1 MISTM
6 SVNHYFLPVTDE
18 QLNKMINDDEYAHD
32 FIFEE
37 KKDDWVDLST
47 DVLAIIAITS
57 PSDENV
63 LSFVQEG
70 AIDHEDEVGDI
81 GSRINMGS
89 EPASYYKN
97 SFLKLVAKKLKR
109 WTVEK
114 FESQADTERLEEEC
128 VYPSGW
134 TDAHRKPML
143 VEAFAL
149 YRDCILNTAKK
160 WPAPCGLVLVI
171 R

>member
-6 SVNHYFLPVTDE
+6 SVNHFFLPVTDE
-18 QLNKMINDDEYAHD
+18 QLNKMIADEGYAND

-37 KKDDWVDLST
+37 KRDEWVDLST

-57 PSDENV
+57 TSDEDV

-70 AIDHEDEVGDI
+70 TMDHEDEVGYV
-81 GSRINMGS
+81 GNRINMGS
-89 EPASYYKN
+89 EPATYYKN

-114 FESQADTERLEEEC
+114 FESRADMERLEEER
-128 VYPSGW
+128 VYPYGW
-134 TDAHRKPML
+134 TDARRKPML

-149 YRDCILNTAKK
+149 YRKCILDTAER
-160 WPAPCGLVLVI
+160 GLNLLVWCL
-171 R
+171 